1 MVKTKREILR
11 RLTHFNRERGSEF
24 GVRRI
29 GVFGSAAQDRL
40 NPQSDVDVVV
50 ELAEPDLLLLIGLQ
64 QELQDVF
71 GRQVDVV
78 HYRLT
83 MNPVLKRHI
92 DREAIYAG
100 CGQ

>member
-1 MVKTKREILR
+1 MVRTKREILR
-11 RLTHFNRERGSEF
+11 RLTRFNRDRGSEF

-29 GVFGSAAQDRL
+29 GVFGSAAHDRL
-40 NPQSDVDVVV
+40 NSQSDVDVVV

-78 HYRLT
+78 HYRST

-92 DREAIYAG
+92 DQEAVYAG
-100 CGQ
+100 